1 MANYNRMRC
10 EGKVGV
16 VTGCTSGIGLAT
28 ITMMVEE
35 GAEAYMMVRNLEKA
49 KPIAEELNARG
60 PGRIAGIV
68 YFDAEKLETI
78 EPAIKEIYEKAGRID
93 MFVNNAIGVGAA
105 GTSPDNDTVTNT
117 SPETTRLLFKGIIGV
132 AAETAR
138 VVIPLMIAGGG
149 GSIVQNSSLTA
160 NQADT
165 TRTYYGIA
173 KSAVNML
180 TKHIALQY
188 GRQGVRCNAVLP
200 AFTAGARTLQYLGQE
215 FCDAWLKHCPI
226 RRIGKPEDQAKAIMF
241 FATDDSEWVTGQ
253 LLEVSGGYGL
263 GAPSWGDT
271 LGG

>member
-1 MANYNRMRC
+1 MAEYNRMRC
-10 EGKVGV
+10 TGKVGV

-28 ITMMVEE
+28 LTMMVEE
-35 GAEAYMMVRNLEKA
+35 GAEAYMMVRNVEKA
-49 KPIAEELNARG
+49 KPIAEDLNKKG
-60 PGRIAGIV
+60 PGKVAGIV
-68 YFDAEKLETI
+68 WFDAEIISSI

-93 MFVNNAIGVGAA
+93 MFVNNAIAGVA
-105 GTSPDNDTVTNT
+105 GRAPDNLTVTET
-117 SPETTRLLFKGIIGV
+117 SHETMTRLFEGIIGV

-149 GSIVQNSSLTA
+149 GSIVENSSLTA
-160 NQADT
+160 NQADV

-173 KSAVNML
+173 KTAVNML
-180 TKHIALQY
+180 TKDIALQY
-188 GRQGVRCNAVLP
+188 GRQGIRCNAVLP
-200 AFTAGARTLQYLGQE
+200 AFTAGARTLEYLGQD

-263 GAPSWGDT
+263 GAPTWGDD